1 MSLSTKELDAMD
13 VDQLQLL
20 ATAVAAALRK
30 KASGEK
36 RKARE
41 RIRELAALHE
51 IDLAE
56 LAATNSRVPRPY
68 RNPDNQFETW
78 SGRGRKPTWLVTLLA
93 SGRTLEE
100 LHEAST

>member
-1 MSLSTKELDAMD
+1 MQWTSQDLDGMTVED
-13 VDQLQLL
+13 LTVLQ
-20 ATAVAAALRK
+20 TAIQTALRK
-30 KASGEK
+30 KASLEK

-41 RIRELAALHE
+41 RIRELATLHE

-56 LAATNSRVPRPY
+56 LAATNGRVPRPY

-78 SGRGRKPTWLVTLLA
+78 SGRGRKPTWLVAFLA